1 MGNICRSPSAE
12 GVFRRL
18 VEEEGLS
25 GGIEID
31 SAGTHSYHVGGP
43 PDDRAREA
51 ALRRGIDIAAQRAR
65 QARRADFTRFDYI
78 LAMDRDNYDD
88 LARLCPP
95 GREERLKLF
104 LDFAPHLKRS
114 DVPDPYFGGDRGF
127 EAVLDLI
134 EAASAGLLA
143 HIRRHRL

>member
-18 VEEEGLS
+18 VEDEGLS
-25 GGIEID
+25 GAITID

-43 PDDRAREA
+43 PDERAQEA
-51 ALRRGIDIAAQRAR
+51 ALRRGIDLSAQRAR
-65 QARRADFTRFDYI
+65 QAQSSDFSRFDYI

-95 GREERLKLF
+95 GEEDRLKLF

-114 DVPDPYFGGDRGF
+114 DVPDPYYGGNRGF

-143 HIRRHRL
+143 HIRHHRL